1 VNNRFINLHV
11 IIIVIVVAIYR
22 KKYCLEENTIV
33 YTFEVGQG
41 RGGVS

>member
-1 VNNRFINLHV
+1 M
-11 IIIVIVVAIYR
+11 IIIVIVVAVYE

-33 YTFEVGQG
+33 YTFGVGQG